1 MGNNPDKKKQS
12 RYIYE
17 FKLKNN
23 GDFNLKKL
31 DSKVVVTIDDKNK
44 IHDSKKRSVYK
55 GKIDSKKDC
64 VVKVYKKGKQI
75 FYTNKDFFNELNN
88 IFIANNLSLIY
99 TEKYKNE
106 TEFVPMNFVDFYVGS
121 KEEKKV
127 TELKGILSDETSLT
141 SEIGEDLNLIE
152 NYIDSKK
159 FRIFVNESC
168 HVNHTDSKNI
178 PLFMHWNWVETN
190 GTFLVCDLRGEI
202 NPDNNGFELSS
213 PSLQSKNKIYGNSDN
228 GVYSLITF
236 VAEHKHTEHCKDLRW
251 PDDKHIEIAKNISAN
266 STAEKCDRCQE
277 IYEEIV
283 SSSFLPK
290 FENSENSMIKT
301 IIILII
307 LLFICF
313 FIIFN
318 YLRNCKI
325 ENNTSKYFN
334 QKIVLT
340 NTLEYKGEEKNDKSY
355 SDNYWVK
362 NT

>member
-1 MGNNPDKKKQS
+1 MGNDQE

-31 DSKVVVTIDDKNK
+31 DSKVEVIIDDKNK

-55 GKIDSKKDC
+55 GKIDNKKDC
-64 VVKVYKKGKQI
+64 VVKVYKKGEQI
-75 FYTNKDFFNELNN
+75 FYYNKDFFNELNN

-159 FRIFVNESC
+159 FRIFVNEYR

-266 STAEKCDRCQE
+266 STSEKCDRCQE

-307 LLFICF
+307 LLFICI

>member
-1 MGNNPDKKKQS
+1 MFDIDWFWQKKN
-12 RYIYE
+12 RYLYD

-23 GDFNLKKL
+23 GDFDLKKL
-31 DSKVVVTIDDKNK
+31 DSRVNVVINDNH
-44 IHDSKKRSVYK
+44 IISDSKKRTVYK
-55 GKIDSKKDC
+55 GIIDGKKDC
-64 VVKVYKKGKQI
+64 VVKIYKKGGEI
-75 FYTNKDFFNELNN
+75 FYTINDFFNELNN

-127 TELKGILSDETSLT
+127 TELKGILSDETSLK

-159 FRIFVNESC
+159 FRIFVNEYC

-266 STAEKCDRCQE
+266 STSEKCDRCQE
-277 IYEEIV
+277 IYEDIV
-283 SSSFLPK
+283 SSAFFKKPKPQASKKPIIIAASILFIIVIIFLLGFFYFCRK
-290 FENSENSMIKT
+290 RKREKEKLDGVENSN
-301 IIILII
+301 
-307 LLFICF
+307 
-313 FIIFN
+313 
-318 YLRNCKI
+318 
-325 ENNTSKYFN
+325 
-334 QKIVLT
+334 
-340 NTLEYKGEEKNDKSY
+340 
-355 SDNYWVK
+355 
-362 NT
+362 

>member
-1 MGNNPDKKKQS
+1 MSDWWYKEY
-12 RYIYE
+12 RYLYE

-31 DSKVVVTIDDKNK
+31 DSIVKVIINDDYK

-55 GKIDSKKDC
+55 GKIDNKKDC
-64 VVKVYKKGKQI
+64 VVKVYKNGEQI
-75 FYTNKDFFNELNN
+75 FYTNNDFFNELNN

-127 TELKGILSDETSLT
+127 TELKGILSDETSLK
-141 SEIGEDLNLIE
+141 SEIGKDLNLIE

-213 PSLQSKNKIYGNSDN
+213 PSLQSKDKSYGNSDN

-236 VAEHKHTEHCKDLRW
+236 IAEHKHTEHCKNLTW

-266 STAEKCDRCQE
+266 STFENCDRCQE
-277 IYEEIV
+277 IYEDIV
-283 SSSFLPK
+283 SSAFFKKPKPQASKKPNIIGASIIFIIVIIFLLGLFYFYRK
-290 FENSENSMIKT
+290 RKREKEKLDNIENSIQMTRLTDSKLDLSEN
-301 IIILII
+301 
-307 LLFICF
+307 
-313 FIIFN
+313 
-318 YLRNCKI
+318 
-325 ENNTSKYFN
+325 ENIHHNEWKDT
-334 QKIVLT
+334 
-340 NTLEYKGEEKNDKSY
+340 
-355 SDNYWVK
+355 
-362 NT
+362 